1 MDNAIADM
9 SRISHNISPHILEK
23 HGLITAL
30 ENFLSEIKISD
41 NIKFV
46 INFEKFSRFDL
57 KKELTIYR
65 TISELINNTIKHANA
80 TLITID
86 IFTPKFRKPKAI
98 ASILRTLA
106 HEVAHHQKPP
116 YRSRFNGRIINRCH
130 YPVFYRQ
137 VTRNIKKLRKDK
149 VLSQYFV

>member
-1 MDNAIADM
+1 M

-41 NIKFV
+41 NIKFD

-86 IFTPKFRKPKAI
+86 IFISGDLLHLIYKDNGVGFAVEEKI
-98 ASILRTLA
+98 
-106 HEVAHHQKPP
+106 VAKQGMGLKNIE
-116 YRSRFNGRIINRCH
+116 SRIHSFEGIVTFESQQNKGM
-130 YPVFYRQ
+130 Q
-137 VTRNIKKLRKDK
+137 VTIKIPYQE
-149 VLSQYFV
+149 VLIDEAN